1 MQQGAAGAMEASPTP
16 VQALIDSVKSL
27 RALAIE
33 AQAADELLG
42 ALTSAAVARWPEL
55 ASHLERFGWAR
66 SAEAGA
72 PDGTG
77 TWTST
82 VDLHGLTS
90 CLQKFKYERLG
101 QLGSGSYGVVY
112 KARNRE
118 TNEVLAIKKLKHT
131 SDESGL
137 PDSTIREICVLRELR
152 HENVVQLVDIIS
164 TINSSHVYLVMECLD
179 CDLRYY
185 LDTCTD
191 ASDLAVI
198 KSIVFQIL
206 RAVHHS
212 HTNLVLHRDL
222 KPQNILVDKARGVVK
237 VTDFGLARQY
247 LPPHKAYSE
256 KVITLYYRAPELL
269 LGSPHYSSAIDLWSV
284 GCIMAEL
291 ANFDPL
297 FRADS
302 EIGLIHKIFETLGT
316 PTEAMW
322 PGVTTL
328 EHYRPCF
335 PQWPPKALAQVVP
348 RLAADPQAL
357 HLLGRM
363 LTYDPRVRITAAQAL
378 AHPWFWD
385 LHCTPANTLAAR
397 MAAQAAHQQVQAHQ
411 QAAAM
416 QGQEQGHQ
424 QPTAARA

>member
-1 MQQGAAGAMEASPTP
+1 MQPGAAGPALASPTP
-16 VQALIDSVKSL
+16 IQALIDRVKSL

-42 ALTSAAVARWPEL
+42 EYTSAAVARWPEL
-55 ASHLERFGWAR
+55 ATHLERFGWGR
-66 SAEAGA
+66 STGAGA
-72 PDGTG
+72 GHG
-77 TWTST
+77 AGNWTNT

-137 PDSTIREICVLRELR
+137 PDSTIREICVLKELR

-191 ASDLAVI
+191 ASDPGVI
-198 KSIVFQIL
+198 KAIVFQIL
-206 RAVHHS
+206 KAIHHAHS
-212 HTNLVLHRDL
+212 NLVLHRDL
-222 KPQNILVDKARGVVK
+222 KPQNILVDKARGIIK

-256 KVITLYYRAPELL
+256 KVVTLYYRAPELL
-269 LGSPHYSSAIDLWSV
+269 LGCAHYSAAIDLWSV
-284 GCIMAEL
+284 GCVMAEL

-302 EIGLIHKIFETLGT
+302 EIGVIHKIFETLGT
-316 PTEAMW
+316 PTEATW
-322 PGVTTL
+322 PGVTGL
-328 EHYRPCF
+328 EHFRSCF
-335 PQWPPKALAQVVP
+335 PQWQGKDMAQVAP
-348 RLAADPQAL
+348 CLAGDPQAL
-357 HLLGRM
+357 HLLGR
-363 LTYDPRVRITAAQAL
+363 LLAYDARTRITAAQAL
-378 AHPWFWD
+378 AHPWFWG
-385 LHCTPANTLAAR
+385 LHPTPPRATHPAPP
-397 MAAQAAHQQVQAHQ
+397 AQPQP
-411 QAAAM
+411 
-416 QGQEQGHQ
+416 GRQ
-424 QPTAARA
+424 QP